1 VALGLGCQPAAPA
14 APTAAPAPPT
24 TAPAKPAA
32 PPSLAPSPSP
42 AVSPAPSPAVKPA
55 ASPSASVGPSPSP
68 AASGP
73 PPTGQLTI
81 DLEADPESLDPYL
94 SYQFAGLSIHHNTF
108 DYLLERDRDGRL
120 VPGLA
125 ESWQTPDDHTLEL
138 HLRRGVKFHNG
149 EDFSAESVQVSVAR
163 MLDTSLNS
171 GVRSRFTSIQD
182 VKVVDP
188 YTVQL
193 VLSRPDPSLLD
204 NLSNQMAMLPPKY
217 TRDTGSSGIAQ
228 QPIGTGPYRFVEWKR
243 DDHLTLEANESYWN
257 GSAKGRPRAR
267 TVTFRPVPSA
277 ATRLA
282 DLRAGQADIVANLTA
297 DQAKQLSSPQRLE
310 KADVP
315 GYQYVFFNTKL
326 PNTPLQDKRVRQAL
340 NLAVDRNAIAQT
352 LLGGHVQPLTQA
364 VGPLTPGYDASLQGF
379 PFDPQRA
386 RALLA
391 EANQPGFSL
400 ALDVTADGPS
410 DVVQAVASQ
419 LGAVGVQVTIQ
430 TLDVG
435 AFNDRWTA
443 HNLDG
448 LFFVRWNNFADP
460 GTLPLLAGCDGFLSF
475 FCSPTADPFMKQAES
490 TLDQAA
496 RGRDYQQAV
505 QALNDDPFA
514 IYLSTL
520 SVLYGVGGRVADW
533 KPGSSGYLYAT
544 DAVVQ

>member
-1 VALGLGCQPAAPA
+1 
-14 APTAAPAPPT
+14 
-24 TAPAKPAA
+24 
-32 PPSLAPSPSP
+32 
-42 AVSPAPSPAVKPA
+42 
-55 ASPSASVGPSPSP
+55 
-68 AASGP
+68 
-73 PPTGQLTI
+73 
-81 DLEADPESLDPYL
+81 
-94 SYQFAGLSIHHNTF
+94 
-108 DYLLERDRDGRL
+108 
-120 VPGLA
+120 
-125 ESWQTPDDHTLEL
+125 
-138 HLRRGVKFHNG
+138 
-149 EDFSAESVQVSVAR
+149 
-163 MLDTSLNS
+163 
-171 GVRSRFTSIQD
+171 
-182 VKVVDP
+182 
-188 YTVQL
+188 
-193 VLSRPDPSLLD
+193 
-204 NLSNQMAMLPPKY
+204 
-217 TRDTGSSGIAQ
+217 
-228 QPIGTGPYRFVEWKR
+228 
-243 DDHLTLEANESYWN
+243 
-257 GSAKGRPRAR
+257 
-267 TVTFRPVPSA
+267 
-277 ATRLA
+277 
-282 DLRAGQADIVANLTA
+282 
-297 DQAKQLSSPQRLE
+297 
-310 KADVP
+310 VP

-340 NLAVDRNAIAQT
+340 NLAVDRNAIT
-352 LLGGHVQPLTQA
+352 TSLLGGFVQPLTQA

-379 PFDPQRA
+379 PFDTARA

-391 EANQPGFSL
+391 EANQPSFSL
-400 ALDVTADGPS
+400 TLDVTADGPS

-475 FCSPTADPFMKQAES
+475 FCSPTADPFMKQGES

-496 RGRDYQQAV
+496 RGRAYQQAV